1 MSIETPRP
9 PSAAE
14 NENTAAMMDPTTNP
28 GGLAPAS
35 ITPTGGAGA
44 RRKMGKTGPAAR
56 KGRTLAARRPDAK
69 KPTSGKK
76 AASKAPA
83 TGTGKGNFRKETGLK
98 AKTGVGG
105 RKPTAAQKPGKTK
118 GSAGKAS
125 GVKTAAKRA
134 PAAKTLKL
142 SSGGKPSRAAGKRS
156 ARRDAGKMASQRK
169 PGRR

>member
-14 NENTAAMMDPTTNP
+14 NENTAAKMDPTTNP
-28 GGLAPAS
+28 GGLTPAS

-44 RRKMGKTGPAAR
+44 RRKMGKSGPPAR
-56 KGRTLAARRPDAK
+56 KGATLATRKPEK
-69 KPTSGKK
+69 KAPTKK
-76 AASKAPA
+76 AARKAPA

-118 GSAGKAS
+118 GAAGKAT

-142 SSGGKPSRAAGKRS
+142 STGGKPARAAGKRS
-156 ARRDAGKMASQRK
+156 AKRDAGKMASQRK

>member
-56 KGRTLAARRPDAK
+56 KGRTLAARKPEK
-69 KPTSGKK
+69 KAPTKK
-76 AASKAPA
+76 AARKAPA

-105 RKPTAAQKPGKTK
+105 RKPTAEQKPGKTK
-118 GSAGKAS
+118 GSAGKAT

-142 SSGGKPSRAAGKRS
+142 STGGKPSRAAGKRA
-156 ARRDAGKMASQRK
+156 ARREVGKMASQRK